1 MSQDCNLATVA
12 RAVTLSQTRAHT
24 HTHTFVRQDVS
35 VILAPPVCSACP
47 SFMTNSFCL
56 PALLPLRL
64 PTTCRNTFSIPIT
77 SFPHPAHLTP
87 YFSPICTPVPP
98 RHCQAFSHDRR
109 PLTIHLLIICQDAAL
124 CCHWL
129 VSPSPFYTFFSC
141 HRPPPLWASSP
152 SFLTSLFIAPVG
164 ACALIPCLFSLS
176 HLWNPLALQFSLNVL
191 KVSNLLAVL
200 VGKVAVV
207 RLSVPSE

>member
-12 RAVTLSQTRAHT
+12 RAVTLSRTHTHARAHKHK

-64 PTTCRNTFSIPIT
+64 HSTCRNTFSIPIM

-87 YFSPICTPVPP
+87 YFSPICTPYLTPP
-98 RHCQAFSHDRR
+98 HHCQPFSHDCR

-129 VSPSPFYTFFSC
+129 VSQSPFYTFFSC
-141 HRPPPLWASSP
+141 HRPHPPPGLLHPPSSP
-152 SFLTSLFIAPVG
+152 LFL
-164 ACALIPCLFSLS
+164 
-176 HLWNPLALQFSLNVL
+176 
-191 KVSNLLAVL
+191 
-200 VGKVAVV
+200 
-207 RLSVPSE
+207 